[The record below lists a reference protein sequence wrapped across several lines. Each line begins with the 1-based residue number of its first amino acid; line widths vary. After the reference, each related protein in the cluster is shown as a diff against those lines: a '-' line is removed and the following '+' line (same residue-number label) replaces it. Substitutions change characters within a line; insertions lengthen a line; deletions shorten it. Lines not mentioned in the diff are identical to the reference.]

1 MRVMNILPPID
12 IGGAIKTSDA
22 WIMRDYTHVSI
33 AVNTGEVTN
42 AAQII
47 VEECSAADG
56 SDNVA
61 IAFAYRETPTASDIL
76 GAVQAATTAGFST
89 TAVNAILFLI
99 EIDAAQ
105 LSSDKPW
112 LRVLT
117 DNAAACLIHIQAT
130 LSGAKHQGIVMPSAI
145 V

>member
-33 AVNTGEVTN
+33 AVMTGVVTN

-76 GAVQAATTAGFST
+76 GAKQAATTAGITT

-117 DNAAACLIHIQAT
+117 DDAAACLIQMSAI
-130 LSGAKHQGIVMPSAI
+130 LSGAQHQGIVMPSAI